1 MNAKATPG
9 ADGFPVWRNN
19 PWNVPPK
26 VRKKN
31 MKLVH
36 LCMLITVAAL
46 AAACAKRPDDI
57 AAVPMD
63 TASYETMSCRSL
75 AVEET
80 RITADLNTLSAA
92 QESAADSD
100 ALGVFLLGIP
110 WSSMSGNDK
119 ETLIS
124 VAKGRLDAIDMVQ
137 ASKSCG

>member
-1 MNAKATPG
+1 
-9 ADGFPVWRNN
+9 
-19 PWNVPPK
+19 
-26 VRKKN
+26 
-31 MKLVH
+31 MKLVQ
-36 LCMLITVAAL
+36 LGTLITAAAL
-46 AAACAKRPDDI
+46 AAACAKRPDEI

-63 TASYETMSCRSL
+63 TASYEGMSCRSL

-80 RITADLNTLSAA
+80 RITADLDTLSAA
-92 QESAADSD
+92 QASAADSD

-137 ASKSCG
+137 ASKDC